1 MTKPLS
7 RAIPF
12 AILALIVS
20 AIVSAIV
27 LIFLVGV
34 PGSRDAAAE
43 FQRQAI
49 SRAVGVDLIVGGLV
63 ALVGGWLA
71 ARPFRGRRAT
81 MTGLMTGLVLIL
93 LDLAIVLLFGN
104 SERLNLATMA
114 ASYADKLAAAT
125 LGGFLASRGRSLADN
140 DEPERVSLDKE

>member
-7 RAIPF
+7 RAILF

-27 LIFLVGV
+27 LIMLVGV

-49 SRAVGVDLIVGGLV
+49 TQAVGVDLIVGGLV
-63 ALVGGWLA
+63 ALAAGWLA
-71 ARPFRGRRAT
+71 ARPFRGREAT

-114 ASYADKLAAAT
+114 ASYGDKLAAAT
-125 LGGFLASRGRSLADN
+125 LGGFLASRGGSAVAVE
-140 DEPERVSLDKE
+140 EPERVSLDKE